1 MTKIRGLAEIA
12 HQEVLRVQV
21 EVNIGYF
28 VHLRPDPPLKEPWSQ
43 VRPRDCGQ

>member
-28 VHLRPDPPLKEPWSQ
+28 VHLTPDPPLKEPWSQ

>member
-12 HQEVLRVQV
+12 HHEVLRVQV

-28 VHLRPDPPLKEPWSQ
+28 VHLTTDPPLKEPWSQ